1 VDKTQQ
7 IAIQGLDSPLFRP
20 LDKFTI
26 CELESRMR
34 VVGRDVLEQ
43 AEKEHRGSG
52 LNKALSAWLK
62 VVELADWRNFP
73 DVKNTWRAVITSNPT
88 QFLTSKET
96 SLG

>member
-1 VDKTQQ
+1 
-7 IAIQGLDSPLFRP
+7 
-20 LDKFTI
+20 
-26 CELESRMR
+26 MR

-73 DVKNTWRAVITSNPT
+73 DVKNTWRAVDYVKPYTVFDIKGNE
-88 QFLTSKET
+88 FRLTTVINYVLKTVQVLRLKTHKAYTREAP
-96 SLG
+96 